1 MGQTFK
7 LPTLDEANQLMHEA
21 EKRNPGPWVQH
32 SMFTAQGAAL
42 IASRY
47 PSLDPFA
54 AYIMGYLHDI
64 GRREGV
70 TGMRHLID
78 GYNFL
83 MSKGFDDA
91 ARICLTHSFPAKNIH
106 EVYGKWDCSQ
116 EEFDFLERFL
126 STCEYTTYDRLIQLC
141 DAISQS
147 SGFCLLEKRIVDVVI
162 RYGGHDHTVNKWKA
176 QLELLAE
183 FERAIGGSIY
193 KILPGV
199 IENTFGFT
207 NEETKR

>member
-1 MGQTFK
+1 MEQTFK
-7 LPTLDEANQLMHEA
+7 LPTLDEANFIMDEA

-32 SMFTAQGAAL
+32 SLFAAQGAAL
-42 IASRY
+42 IASRL
-47 PSLDPFA
+47 PSLDPSA

-106 EVYGKWDCSQ
+106 EVYGKWDCSP
-116 EEFDFLERFL
+116 EEFNFIQGFL
-126 STCEYTTYDRLIQLC
+126 SICEYTTYDRLIQLC
-141 DAISQS
+141 DAICQP
-147 SGFCLLEKRIVDVVI
+147 SGFCLMEKRIVDVVM
-162 RYGGHDHTVNKWKA
+162 RYGIHKYTVEKWIA
-176 QLELLAE
+176 QFAIQAE
-183 FERAIGGSIY
+183 FEQVIGESIY

-199 IENTFGFT
+199 IENTFGF
-207 NEETKR
+207 NIEETKQ